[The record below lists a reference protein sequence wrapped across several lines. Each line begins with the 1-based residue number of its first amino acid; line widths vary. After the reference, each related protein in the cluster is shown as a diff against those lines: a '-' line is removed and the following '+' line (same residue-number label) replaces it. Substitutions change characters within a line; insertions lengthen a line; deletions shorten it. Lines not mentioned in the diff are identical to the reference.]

1 MVLIANQPRYLRQFM
16 LWPILMLAACSA
28 GDGSGLDDNGR
39 PIGESDN
46 GGPLIATLDSIQDN
60 VFTPICTFCHIG
72 AAAPQGLRLDE
83 GNSFSHLVGISS
95 SEVPGILR
103 VAPGD
108 PDLSY
113 LVQKLEGTAA
123 VGEQMPFGGPPLP
136 QSTIDVI
143 RQWIIDGAIA
153 SSNLAQS
160 KHSLNVTGF
169 SPMHDTTTAALPAQI
184 LVVFNKD
191 VDASTIHSE
200 SVVLWRAGGD
210 GSFGQDNDIR
220 LVTANVGVNPLNP
233 SVVILKVSA
242 FVSEHDR
249 YRIFIAGNAVHSVL
263 DLDGNSL
270 GHDIVSEFDVSG
282 NE

>member
-1 MVLIANQPRYLRQFM
+1 
-16 LWPILMLAACSA
+16 MLAACSA
-28 GDGSGLDDNGR
+28 GDGSGLDNNGR

-83 GNSFSHLVGISS
+83 GNSHSQLVGISS

-108 PDLSY
+108 PDNSY

-123 VGEQMPFGGPPLP
+123 VGEQMPFGGPALP

-143 RQWIIDGAIA
+143 RQWIIDGALE
-153 SSNLAQS
+153 SLNQAQL
-160 KHSLNVTGF
+160 KHSLIVTGF
-169 SPMHDTTTAALPAQI
+169 SPMRETTTAALPAQI

-191 VDASTIHSE
+191 IDASTVHSE
-200 SVVLWRAGGD
+200 TVALWRAGGD
-210 GSFGQDNDIR
+210 NSFGQDNDIR
-220 LVTANVGVNPLNP
+220 LVPANVGINPLNP
-233 SVVILKVSA
+233 RVVILQVSA
-242 FVSEHDR
+242 FATVHDR
-249 YRIFIAGNAVHSVL
+249 YRIFIAGNTVHSVL

-270 GHDIVSEFDVSG
+270 GHDIFSEFDVSG
-282 NE
+282 DE